1 MPRRPSTPCTSAP
14 NTNRPNPSKKLKPTR
29 WSREGTLRLL
39 DIPGLFMQSYSF
51 VAISQG
57 DPESWTF
64 KGEAVMIAK
73 PVALVVFFLS
83 IFAACAQNQP
93 SSANTGATTP
103 SAHGQGASA
112 TPRTTTPVYEV
123 FAIRYASIPDFPVNA
138 LIAGADPQRKFS
150 IAMAVW
156 LIRGNGRVILVDSG
170 FYRPQFFKQFRVEGF
185 IKASEAV
192 GQPGIM
198 PASQPALTAEDVTD
212 VVITHMHWDHADG
225 MDLFPRART
234 WLQKDEYT
242 YYTGEAWQQPHTHGG
257 IDPDDV
263 LAAVKLNM
271 AGRVTL
277 VNGDAQEIFPGIT
290 CYTGGKHTFQSQY
303 VGVNT
308 KAGTVVLA
316 SDNMY
321 LYENLEKHVPIAQ
334 TLDAASNL
342 RAQDRMK
349 QLAASPRL
357 IVPGHDPA
365 VFEKFPKVSERVV
378 RIE

>member
-1 MPRRPSTPCTSAP
+1 
-14 NTNRPNPSKKLKPTR
+14 
-29 WSREGTLRLL
+29 
-39 DIPGLFMQSYSF
+39 
-51 VAISQG
+51 
-57 DPESWTF
+57 
-64 KGEAVMIAK
+64 MIAK
-73 PVALVVFFLS
+73 SIIAAALFLAS
-83 IFAACAQNQP
+83 WPAITRTAPAHRATLSTDSAMAFSAPPSSSAPDANNSGSAAQNQ
-93 SSANTGATTP
+93 SAPAPALPTA
-103 SAHGQGASA
+103 AA
-112 TPRTTTPVYEV
+112 PVYEV

-138 LIAGADPQRKFS
+138 LIAGADPQRKLS
-150 IAMAVW
+150 IAMTVW
-156 LIRGNGRVILVDSG
+156 LLRGNGRNILVDSG
-170 FYRPQFFKQFRVEGF
+170 FYRPQFFKQFTVAGF

-198 PASQPALTAEDVTD
+198 PAGQPALTPDDITD

-225 MDLFPRART
+225 MDLFPKARI

-242 YYTGEAWQQPHTHGG
+242 YYTGEAWQNPRTHGG
-257 IDPDDV
+257 IEPDDV
-263 LAAVKLNM
+263 LAAVKLNLE
-271 AGRVTL
+271 GRVGL
-277 VNGDAQEIFPGIT
+277 VNGDSQEILPGIT
-290 CYTGGKHTFQSQY
+290 CYIGGKHTFQSQY

-308 KAGTVVLA
+308 KAGTVILA

-349 QLAASPRL
+349 QLATSPRL

-378 RIE
+378 RID

>member
-1 MPRRPSTPCTSAP
+1 
-14 NTNRPNPSKKLKPTR
+14 
-29 WSREGTLRLL
+29 
-39 DIPGLFMQSYSF
+39 
-51 VAISQG
+51 
-57 DPESWTF
+57 
-64 KGEAVMIAK
+64 MIAK
-73 PVALVVFFLS
+73 SIVAAALFLAGWS
-83 IFAACAQNQP
+83 AITRSAPARCAMLSTKSAMAFSALP
-93 SSANTGATTP
+93 SSSARVANHSRNAAQSQRG
-103 SAHGQGASA
+103 SAPALPTA
-112 TPRTTTPVYEV
+112 AAPVYEV
-123 FAIRYASIPDFPVNA
+123 FAIRYASIPDFAVNA
-138 LIAGADPQRKFS
+138 LIAGADPQRKLS
-150 IAMAVW
+150 IAMTVW
-156 LIRGNGRVILVDSG
+156 LLRGNGRNILVDSG
-170 FYRPQFFKQFRVEGF
+170 FYRPQFFKQFTVAGF

-198 PASQPALTAEDVTD
+198 PAGQPALTPDDITD

-225 MDLFPRART
+225 MDLFPKARI

-242 YYTGEAWQQPHTHGG
+242 YYTGEAWQNPRTHGG
-257 IDPDDV
+257 IEPEDV
-263 LAAVKLNM
+263 LAAVKLNL

-277 VNGDAQEIFPGIT
+277 VNGDAQQILPGIT

-308 KAGTVVLA
+308 KAGTVILA

-349 QLAASPRL
+349 QLAATPRL

-365 VFEKFPKVSERVV
+365 VFEKFPKASERVV
-378 RIE
+378 KIE

>member
-1 MPRRPSTPCTSAP
+1 
-14 NTNRPNPSKKLKPTR
+14 
-29 WSREGTLRLL
+29 
-39 DIPGLFMQSYSF
+39 
-51 VAISQG
+51 
-57 DPESWTF
+57 
-64 KGEAVMIAK
+64 MIAK
-73 PVALVVFFLS
+73 SIVAAALFFVSGSSGIVQTPQVNSKILSLNSAAVF
-83 IFAACAQNQP
+83 
-93 SSANTGATTP
+93 SSAPGSSARVAGNSGNSAQTKSTPTSSSTTP
-103 SAHGQGASA
+103 AA
-112 TPRTTTPVYEV
+112 PVYED

-138 LIAGADPQRKFS
+138 LIAGADPQRKLS
-150 IAMAVW
+150 IAMTVW
-156 LIRGNGRVILVDSG
+156 LLRGNGRNILVDSG
-170 FYRPQFFKQFRVEGF
+170 FYRPQFFKQFTVAGF
-185 IKASEAV
+185 IKPSEAV

-198 PASQPALTAEDVTD
+198 PADQPALTPDDITD

-225 MDLFPRART
+225 MDLFPKARI

-242 YYTGEAWQQPHTHGG
+242 YYTGEAWQNPRTHGG
-257 IDPDDV
+257 IEPDDV
-263 LAAVKLNM
+263 LAAVKLNL

-277 VNGDAQEIFPGIT
+277 VNGDSQQILPGIT

-308 KAGTVVLA
+308 KAGTVILA

-365 VFEKFPKVSERVV
+365 VFEKFPKISERVV

>member
-1 MPRRPSTPCTSAP
+1 
-14 NTNRPNPSKKLKPTR
+14 
-29 WSREGTLRLL
+29 
-39 DIPGLFMQSYSF
+39 
-51 VAISQG
+51 
-57 DPESWTF
+57 
-64 KGEAVMIAK
+64 MIAK
-73 PVALVVFFLS
+73 SVALVVFSLS
-83 IFAACAQNQP
+83 IFIAWAQNGP
-93 SSANTGATTP
+93 ASTISAATSSANAP
-103 SAHGQGASA
+103 AAAASS
-112 TPRTTTPVYEV
+112 PVYEV
-123 FAIRYASIPDFPVNA
+123 FAIRYASVPDFPVNA

-150 IAMAVW
+150 IAMTIW
-156 LIRGNGRVILVDSG
+156 LIRGNGRVVLVDSG
-170 FYRPQFFKQFRVEGF
+170 FYRPQFFKQFKVDGF
-185 IKASEAV
+185 IKPSDAV
-192 GQPGIM
+192 AQSGI
-198 PASQPALTAEDVTD
+198 QPALNAEDVTD

-225 MDLFPRART
+225 MDLFPRARI

-242 YYTGEAWQQPHTHGG
+242 YYTGEAWQQPRTHGG

-263 LAAVKLNM
+263 LAAVKLNL

-290 CYTGGKHTFQSQY
+290 CYTGGKHTFQSQF

-308 KAGTVVLA
+308 KAGTVILA

-349 QLAASPRL
+349 QLAASLRL
-357 IVPGHDPA
+357 IIPGHDPA
-365 VFEKFPKVSERVV
+365 VFDKFPKVSDRVV